1 MICITMYMWN
11 VKIIIDEQ
19 IKKKKTDIE
28 NKLVVTIEEK
38 KDKLEVGDKEVCIYC
53 YE

>member
-1 MICITMYMWN
+1 MYYHVYVECKN
-11 VKIIIDEQ
+11 YNRLAN
-19 IKKKKTDIE
+19 KKKKTDIE